1 MSMEI
6 QGLVSSAQ
14 VRPVAGRIKTQ
25 SIEQQR
31 RRLQEQGDRVQ
42 QEVRQKQEQQMS
54 KIEEAVDRLDTFAK
68 SVNKKL
74 SYSFN
79 KELNQVVVK
88 VLDAQ
93 TDRVIKELP
102 PAELQRLHMKIQEY
116 IGMIVDETA

>member
-1 MSMEI
+1 MAMEI
-6 QGLVSSAQ
+6 QGLVNSTQ
-14 VRPVAGRIKTQ
+14 VTPVANRVKAP

-42 QEVRQKQEQQMS
+42 QEVRQSQEQQMA
-54 KIEEAVDRLDTFAK
+54 KIQEAVDRLDTFAK
-68 SVNKKL
+68 SINKKL

-79 KELNQVVVK
+79 KELNQVIVK
-88 VLDAQ
+88 VVDAQ
-93 TDRVIKELP
+93 TDSVIKELP

>member
-14 VRPVAGRIKTQ
+14 VTPVAGRIKTQ

-74 SYSFN
+74 S
-79 KELNQVVVK
+79 
-88 VLDAQ
+88 
-93 TDRVIKELP
+93 
-102 PAELQRLHMKIQEY
+102 
-116 IGMIVDETA
+116 